1 MADPLRFGIVG
12 LGRGMVQA
20 RNVVEAEGAELAA
33 VCEIWEE
40 RAKTATEELG
50 CEWIRD
56 YDEMLGRDDIDVIG
70 VFTPSGMHG
79 DFCERALRAGKHSF
93 CTKPM
98 DIRVEACDRVI
109 QAAEEEDLVFAV
121 SFGSRYKPVNH
132 RIRNAVQGGA
142 LGKPILG
149 DLRMKWYRA
158 QNYYDGG
165 MPEGWRGRRETEGGS
180 LANQAVHYLDL
191 LQWWMGPVESV
202 VGTKGTFAHDI
213 ETEDTSTSILHFES
227 GAIGSV
233 LTTTCSFPNLGTW
246 IEITGAAG
254 TLSWE
259 SQEITRFTVAGSMD
273 EWDGDDPDYVFPEH
287 AAKPEPIERDIEEFE
302 APDDLPANAVEDMVR
317 AINEGTPVVCDGYEG
332 RKTVRII
339 EAVYESS
346 KTGQTVEIE

>member
-1 MADPLRFGIVG
+1 MANALRFGIAG

-20 RNVVEAEGAELAA
+20 RNVADAEGAELAA

-40 RAKTATEELG
+40 RAQTAVEELG

-56 YDEMLGRDDIDVIG
+56 FDEMLGRDDIDVIG

-79 DFCERALRAGKHSF
+79 QMCEQALRAGKHAF

-109 QAAEEEDLVFAV
+109 QAAEDEDLVFAV
-121 SFGSRYKPVNH
+121 SFGSRYNPINH
-132 RIRNAVQGGA
+132 RIRNAVQSGA
-142 LGKPILG
+142 LGKPVIG

-158 QNYYDGG
+158 QDYYDGG
-165 MPEGWRGRRETEGGS
+165 MPEGWRSRTETEGGS

-191 LQWWMGPVESV
+191 LQWWMGSVESV
-202 VGTKGTFAHDI
+202 TGKKGTFAHNI
-213 ETEDTSTSILHFES
+213 QTEDTATAILNFES

-233 LTTTCSFPNLGTW
+233 VTTTCSFPNLGTR

-259 SQEITRFTVAGSMD
+259 DQQITRFTVAGASGD
-273 EWDGDDPDYVFPEH
+273 WDGDDPDYVFPEH
-287 AAKPEPIERDIEEFE
+287 AATPEEMERDISEFA

-339 EAVYESS
+339 EAVYEASETG
-346 KTGQTVEIE
+346 KTIKVN